1 MIKIRNTGFV
11 LLLFL
16 LCCRKPYTPPA
27 TSTSQSYLVVEGV
40 IDSGNDS
47 TIIKLSK
54 TVMLTQGTTN
64 PLLGAVVTVE
74 GNQGASYPLL
84 DVNNTGIYKAAPLGL
99 SASQKYRIR
108 IVTGSKQY
116 VSDFI
121 APEPTPPIDSIGY
134 TTKDTLVT
142 LYVNTH
148 DPLNATRYYRWDYGE
163 TWIFHSKYLSEY
175 VLDTATSSIVLRTPA
190 QQVYSC
196 FAKDSSSNILL
207 TSTAALSKD
216 IVYQSPLTQIPF
228 SSEKFTQKYSI
239 LVKQYALTG
248 AAYEFYVNLKTSTEQ
263 LGSIFDAEPSQL
275 NGNIHNVAD
284 ATEPVIGY
292 MTVTNVQSKRIFLTN
307 AIVPKYQVVQYPYA
321 CEVDT
326 TGGPLNTTQ
335 DVLID
340 PPLTDIP
347 TLSIG
352 GGNYLYSTPQCVDC
366 TLRGT
371 TQTPSFWK

>member
-11 LLLFL
+11 LLLTL

-27 TSTSQSYLVVEGV
+27 SSTSQSYLVVEGV

-47 TIIKLSK
+47 TFIKLSK
-54 TVMLTQGTTN
+54 TVKLTQGTTN

-74 GNQGASYPLL
+74 GNQGGTYPLL
-84 DVNNTGIYKAAPLGL
+84 DVNSTGIYKAAPLGL
-99 SASQKYRIR
+99 SASQKYRLR

-142 LYVNTH
+142 LYINTH
-148 DPLNATRYYRWDYGE
+148 DPLNATHYYRWDYGE
-163 TWIFHSKYLSEY
+163 TWIFHSKYPSEY
-175 VLDTATSSIVLRTPA
+175 VLDTTTHSIVLRTPA
-190 QQVYSC
+190 QQVYTC
-196 FAKDSSSNILL
+196 FGNDTSSNILL

-239 LVKQYALTG
+239 LVKQYALTS
-248 AAYEFYVNLKTSTEQ
+248 AAYEFYVNMKTSTEQ
-263 LGSIFDAEPSQL
+263 LGSIFDAEPTQL

-307 AIVPKYQVVQYPYA
+307 AVVPKSQVVQYPYA
-321 CEVDT
+321 CEQDA
-326 TGGPLNTTQ
+326 TGGFNSTET
-335 DVLID
+335 VLID

-347 TLSIG
+347 TLAIG

-371 TQTPSFWK
+371 TQTPPFWK